1 MMAKD
6 NAFAAEEPIRLYHY
20 AADYAADY
28 AILSREETCQRRGHI
43 SLRAAEGMGGRG
55 DGPALHE
62 VLGKCLATL
71 EPRRLTRGP
80 EYSDSLGLQRICDTC
95 GQRSLWPDDD
105 QVRLLLAHERLYRF
119 DRCRIYRKT
128 TRKGS
133 DTSVTGCADDLR
145 DRSAPAESPYQS
157 VFATTASEHQN
168 LHIFHASREAGGL
181 DRVLLY
187 SMMAQVQPIPNGPDI
202 PASPG
207 RAVRQP
213 RTGPHAVW
221 AYFGPA
227 FVASVAYIDPGNFAT
242 NIQGGAQFGYRLLW
256 VLLWSNAMAILIQYL
271 SAKLGI
277 VTGLTL
283 PQACRLYFSR
293 PATLTLW
300 VAAELAAVATD
311 MAEFLGAAIG
321 IDLLLGPTLA
331 AHGMTPV
338 ASLFTAALIGTVL
351 VFLMLAL
358 DLAGHLWLERAII
371 GLVAIIGLCYGFE
384 VFLVHPDWH
393 KAVLATLIPTLDR
406 SSAASF
412 HDSIYTAVGMLG
424 ATVMPHV
431 VYLHSALVQPRL
443 RELTGR
449 STSTNESVGD
459 AARGS
464 GDPPGKARKQVR
476 AILSRFL
483 HFELIDVFVAM
494 NGAWLINS
502 AMILMAAV
510 AFAHLGSTQP
520 TMQDAYHTLGPLFG
534 RGAAVVFA
542 VALLCSGL
550 SSSTVGVMAGQVIIE
565 GFLAVRFPIFLR
577 RFITVVP
584 ALVII
589 ALGLDPLKILVLS
602 QVALSFALPFALV
615 PLLLLT
621 NRASVMQSFRS
632 SLKTRIAGW
641 IVVGVVVSL
650 NLVYLGSVVHDA
662 IDPPKPAVSAS
673 LRVP

>member
-1 MMAKD
+1 
-6 NAFAAEEPIRLYHY
+6 
-20 AADYAADY
+20 
-28 AILSREETCQRRGHI
+28 
-43 SLRAAEGMGGRG
+43 
-55 DGPALHE
+55 
-62 VLGKCLATL
+62 
-71 EPRRLTRGP
+71 
-80 EYSDSLGLQRICDTC
+80 
-95 GQRSLWPDDD
+95 
-105 QVRLLLAHERLYRF
+105 
-119 DRCRIYRKT
+119 
-128 TRKGS
+128 
-133 DTSVTGCADDLR
+133 
-145 DRSAPAESPYQS
+145 
-157 VFATTASEHQN
+157 
-168 LHIFHASREAGGL
+168 
-181 DRVLLY
+181 
-187 SMMAQVQPIPNGPDI
+187 
-202 PASPG
+202 
-207 RAVRQP
+207 
-213 RTGPHAVW
+213 
-221 AYFGPA
+221 
-227 FVASVAYIDPGNFAT
+227 
-242 NIQGGAQFGYRLLW
+242 
-256 VLLWSNAMAILIQYL
+256 
-271 SAKLGI
+271 
-277 VTGLTL
+277 
-283 PQACRLYFSR
+283 
-293 PATLTLW
+293 
-300 VAAELAAVATD
+300 
-311 MAEFLGAAIG
+311 
-321 IDLLLGPTLA
+321 
-331 AHGMTPV
+331 
-338 ASLFTAALIGTVL
+338 
-351 VFLMLAL
+351 
-358 DLAGHLWLERAII
+358 
-371 GLVAIIGLCYGFE
+371 
-384 VFLVHPDWH
+384 
-393 KAVLATLIPTLDR
+393 
-406 SSAASF
+406 
-412 HDSIYTAVGMLG
+412 
-424 ATVMPHV
+424 

-589 ALGLDPLKILVLS
+589 ALKILVLS